1 MGVIVFT
8 DEPEAWL
15 MATTLNSRFQD
26 AGLDGNGGAFLE
38 EPVRKNGLLLCGV
51 AKMFLSIQKRK
62 WLLGGVLAVAAGSL
76 AATASAHGDKSGHEG
91 HGQWPQASLQAQA
104 SGVVSQDT
112 VRVTLASELTGASQ
126 TAVAQ
131 DLSKLLDGVMAD
143 AKKSDKVKVS
153 SGNYRVWPTTGK
165 DGKISSWHGRGE
177 IFLESTDFA
186 AASKL
191 AEQLSDRMPVAG
203 LDFSVSRALRDKEEK
218 ALLQDAVHAFRERSQ
233 ALATALGYD
242 GYRIREVRL
251 GGGGGYVPNPA
262 PRMMA
267 MAAAP
272 KADVPL
278 EAGTETITVSV
289 QGTIFLRSSKK

>member
-1 MGVIVFT
+1 
-8 DEPEAWL
+8 
-15 MATTLNSRFQD
+15 MATTLNPRFRD

-38 EPVRKNGLLLCGV
+38 EPVRKNGLLLYTGV
-51 AKMFLSIQKRK
+51 KMFLSMQKRK
-62 WLLGGVLAVAAGSL
+62 RLIGGVLAMAAVSL
-76 AATASAHGDKSGHEG
+76 APAASAHDGKPGHMWRQ
-91 HGQWPQASLQAQA
+91 QWPQATLQAEA
-104 SGVVSQDT
+104 SAVVSQDT
-112 VRVTLASELTGASQ
+112 VRITLASELTGASQ

-143 AKKSDKVKVS
+143 AKKSAKVKAS
-153 SGNYRVWPTTGK
+153 SGNYRVWPVSGK
-165 DGKISSWHGRGE
+165 DGKISTWHGRGE

-191 AEQLSDRMPVAG
+191 AGQLSGRMPVAN

-233 ALATALGYD
+233 ALATALGYE
-242 GYRIREVRL
+242 GYRIREVHL
-251 GGGGGYVPNPA
+251 GGGGGGYRPA

-278 EAGTETITVSV
+278 EAGSETITVSV
-289 QGTIFLRSSKK
+289 QGSIFLRSPKK